1 MLRVASR
8 KTTRAEK
15 PADLE
20 AVSVRKLN
28 RLDAAPRTRRGAPY
42 VQKVRSEGSLA
53 IWIVDGAYVRKN
65 IDREFCN
72 FGHHYTFT
80 KIPPREIWLD
90 LETDP
95 DEESFFIAHALTERS
110 EMARGKKYEDALDV
124 ANARERRMRA
134 RAPDVRKVL
143 RSRSVVDPAFV
154 HVRLWKAMP
163 GIVNVWYVE
172 GRMVRGVFDIE
183 FSGGGHDYVYEFV
196 PRGEVWIDNDIGASE
211 TAYVLFHELHERNL
225 MAKGMSYDDAH
236 EDASRLEYYYRHHPN
251 ELHDALKKEGW
262 E

>member
-1 MLRVASR
+1 MATKKKPAAERPID
-8 KTTRAEK
+8 AEK
-15 PADLE
+15 
-20 AVSVRKLN
+20 VNVRKLN
-28 RLDAAPRTRRGAPY
+28 RLESARQTRKGAPY
-42 VQKVRSEGSLA
+42 VRKVRNEGSIS
-53 IWIVDGAYVRKN
+53 IWIVDGSYVRKN

-90 LETDP
+90 YETDP
-95 DEESFFIAHALTERS
+95 DEESFFIAHALSERS
-110 EMARGKKYEDALDV
+110 EMARGRSYEDALAA
-124 ANARERRMRA
+124 ANTRERKMRA

-143 RSRSVVDPAFV
+143 RSRSVPDPSFV

-163 GIVNVWYVE
+163 GKVNVWYVE

-196 PRGEVWIDNDIGASE
+196 PRGEVWIDNDISASE

-225 MAKGMSYDDAH
+225 MAQGVSYDDAH